1 MNEALEKMSQRGVV
15 TLQREHNAAD
25 LHVIS
30 LKCDSGQDASK
41 RKREE
46 ADGDLTRLKGDSMRP
61 SAMALRMK
69 RQPLLSS
76 LSDPTTQDIFALL
89 QKPTARQRL
98 LAEQVSI
105 MRPNR
110 GQYVKFWIDTIVRI
124 ST

>member
-1 MNEALEKMSQRGVV
+1 M
-15 TLQREHNAAD
+15 LQHERNAIG

-30 LKCDSGQDASK
+30 LKCDPGQDATYK

-46 ADGDLTRLKGDSMRP
+46 ADVDLARLKGGVMRP

-69 RQPLLSS
+69 RQPILSS

-105 MRPNR
+105 MRH
-110 GQYVKFWIDTIVRI
+110 TLLVRAVH
-124 ST
+124 